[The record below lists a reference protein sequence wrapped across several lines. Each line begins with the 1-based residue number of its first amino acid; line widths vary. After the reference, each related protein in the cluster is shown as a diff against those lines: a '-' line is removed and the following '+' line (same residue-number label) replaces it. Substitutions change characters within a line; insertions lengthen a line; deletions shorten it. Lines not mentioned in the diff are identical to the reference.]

1 MELATNEKIRILCNR
16 KGITIT
22 ELAERAGWKQNNLS
36 GKLARNNFCEK
47 DLKKIADALGC
58 KLVIDFED
66 IEKNN
71 TRA

>member
-1 MELATNEKIRILCNR
+1 MELTTKEKIKILCDR

-22 ELAERAGWKQNNLS
+22 ELAKRAGWKQNNLS
-36 GKLARNNFCEK
+36 GKLSRNNFCEK

-66 IEKNN
+66 IKKE
-71 TRA
+71 